1 MIGLD
6 RTKHRRGQR
15 AREPPTA
22 SHQRA
27 PGQTGN
33 DVKFNLK
40 KQNFSSDCT
49 FQLCVCG
56 AEEGRAST
64 PGGAR
69 RAQVTGLLTNLP
81 KWLQIL
87 YGSCRWQ
94 GCLLFIWPSRCI
106 YETYVKV
113 CVCVCVDV
121 CVSCASA
128 TVLRMLL
135 MLAPDRPSTFK

>member
-15 AREPPTA
+15 AREPPTREHEVRRA
-22 SHQRA
+22 TTSSLILKSQTSHLTAPLNRA
-27 PGQTGN
+27 F
-33 DVKFNLK
+33 VA
-40 KQNFSSDCT
+40 
-49 FQLCVCG
+49 
-56 AEEGRAST
+56 AEGGRAST
-64 PGGAR
+64 PSGAW

-81 KWLQIL
+81 KWLQTL

-128 TVLRMLL
+128 TALRMLL

>member
-1 MIGLD
+1 MAL
-6 RTKHRRGQR
+6 TEQN
-15 AREPPTA
+15 TA
-22 SHQRA
+22 AANA
-27 PGQTGN
+27 PGNLPQHPTREHE
-33 DVKFNLK
+33 VRLATTLSLILKSKTSHLTAPFNCA
-40 KQNFSSDCT
+40 F
-49 FQLCVCG
+49 VA

-87 YGSCRWQ
+87 SGSCRWQ